1 MDTKYISD
9 LTRKQMPTY
18 TFRNKETGE
27 QFEQFMKISELDEYR
42 KQNPHLESIITGAP
56 MMMDPMRAGVRKID
70 NGFKD
75 VLQQIHSRTPGSKLD
90 L

>member
-1 MDTKYISD
+1 
-9 LTRKQMPTY
+9 MPTY

-27 QFEQFMKISELDEYR
+27 QFEQFMKISERDEYLT
-42 KQNPHLESIITGAP
+42 KNPQLETLITGAP

>member
-1 MDTKYISD
+1 MGAKYISD
-9 LTRKQMPTY
+9 LIRKLMPTY

-27 QFEQFMKISELDEYR
+27 QFEQFMKISERDEYLT
-42 KQNPHLESIITGAP
+42 KNPQLETLITGAP

>member
-1 MDTKYISD
+1 
-9 LTRKQMPTY
+9 MPTY

-27 QFEQFMKISELDEYR
+27 QFDQFMKISEREEYL
-42 KQNPHLESIITGAP
+42 KQNPHLESLITGAP